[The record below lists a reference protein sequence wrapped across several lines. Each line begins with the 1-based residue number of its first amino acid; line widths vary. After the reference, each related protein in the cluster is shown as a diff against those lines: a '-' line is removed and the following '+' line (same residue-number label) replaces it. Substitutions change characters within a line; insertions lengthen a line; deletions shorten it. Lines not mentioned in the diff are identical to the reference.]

1 LAAKLTLA
9 GLCPRGLSV
18 SLSLLCFVTLY
29 AHATTSTP
37 LAARLRLRVHPS
49 SLGAFTET
57 DGVRRFQKLP
67 SLDSEGI
74 VFRGGSLLVML
85 RPARMLGLL
94 SSPRRFPTGQ
104 PVYSRACSKEGLPSL
119 KSAMTSRLNH
129 LLPRQDLHL
138 LACQRTKAALSP
150 DTCTCR
156 GLRPAFKKG
165 GKGLAP
171 TAQRCMFLP

>member
-1 LAAKLTLA
+1 M
-9 GLCPRGLSV
+9 
-18 SLSLLCFVTLY
+18 
-29 AHATTSTP
+29 
-37 LAARLRLRVHPS
+37 VHPS

-57 DGVRRFQKLP
+57 DAVRLFQSVP
-67 SLDSEGI
+67 SLDSERQ

-94 SSPRRFPTGQ
+94 SSPRRVPTGQ
-104 PVYSRACSKEGLPSL
+104 PVYSRACSNEGLPPS

-150 DTCTCR
+150 HFFNSIWPLISDIPLGMLHAPHERSLTTPQGASRAMRQEQCR
-156 GLRPAFKKG
+156 PPNWELQA
-165 GKGLAP
+165 
-171 TAQRCMFLP
+171 AQRL

>member
-1 LAAKLTLA
+1 MAAKLTLA

-18 SLSLLCFVTLY
+18 SPSLLCLVTLC

-37 LAARLRLRVHPS
+37 LATRLLWMAHPP

-57 DGVRRFQKLP
+57 DAVRLFQSVP
-67 SLDSEGI
+67 SLDSERQ

-104 PVYSRACSKEGLPSL
+104 PVYSRACSNEGLPSS
-119 KSAMTSRLNH
+119 KSAMTSRLSH

-150 DTCTCR
+150 GYCR
-156 GLRPAFKKG
+156 IFV
-165 GKGLAP
+165 
-171 TAQRCMFLP
+171 

>member
-1 LAAKLTLA
+1 MAAKLTLA

-18 SLSLLCFVTLY
+18 SPSLLCLVTLC

-37 LAARLRLRVHPS
+37 LAARLLLMVHPS
-49 SLGAFTET
+49 SLGAFTGT
-57 DGVRRFQKLP
+57 DAVRLFQNVP
-67 SLDSEGI
+67 SLDSERK

-94 SSPRRFPTGQ
+94 SSPRSFSTGQ
-104 PVYSRACSKEGLPSL
+104 PVYSRACSNEGLPSSE
-119 KSAMTSRLNH
+119 SAMTSRLNH

-150 DTCTCR
+150 H
-156 GLRPAFKKG
+156 
-165 GKGLAP
+165 
-171 TAQRCMFLP
+171 FLNCSRRS